1 MGCHV
6 AENQLVPAIELES
19 MVAQESNPAK
29 GVMKPGEKD
38 FWGREAQSPV
48 LSVLHQISDVTSDF

>member
-19 MVAQESNPAK
+19 MVAQGSNPAE
-29 GVMKPGEKD
+29 GVMRPGEKD
-38 FWGREAQSPV
+38 LGAGS
-48 LSVLHQISDVTSDF
+48 ISVTSDF